1 MRIIPHRHIPHT
13 SSAASSL
20 NSANPSAQENAPA
33 EPLHHTPVTPNVLW
47 NLTVSFKRRKKPRQL
62 CKLRCRLLPHL
73 GTTRLGTQYI
83 FATTCKFALNRFGL
97 GAFPPGWR
105 FSDSFILPHLLSSN
119 KDIQGQGF
127 SIPGLQVELAL
138 TIT

>member
-1 MRIIPHRHIPHT
+1 M
-13 SSAASSL
+13 
-20 NSANPSAQENAPA
+20 
-33 EPLHHTPVTPNVLW
+33 
-47 NLTVSFKRRKKPRQL
+47 QL

-97 GAFPPGWR
+97 GAFLPSWN

-119 KDIQGQGF
+119 KDIKGQGF
-127 SIPGLQVELAL
+127 NIPGFALQVELAL
-138 TIT
+138 TIA